1 MKLIAIE
8 RATILLCDS
17 HPCTGDCIPPHTDH
31 ASYPRPIC
39 TLSMLNAEPMLLGT
53 RFITT
58 GEGELSCAHPTQHTH
73 LRPHLR
79 PPQPARAHARTRAHC
94 QCSPFRSSFLCRHI
108 WWQRA
113 LVRPAALFVARA
125 RGQLRKHCQAL
136 RTGTSESKSRASE
149 RMSRPP
155 HLNRPFVNSCAHA
168 GLLYPVPPSP
178 RRCW

>member
-73 LRPHLR
+73 LRPHIR
-79 PPQPARAHARTRAHC
+79 PPNPHARTHARVHTANARPFALPSYAGTFGGNVLSCDLPRCSLLVLGGNSGNIAKHC
-94 QCSPFRSSFLCRHI
+94 VP
-108 WWQRA
+108 
-113 LVRPAALFVARA
+113 VRPSPSHVHPRGCPAAA
-125 RGQLRKHCQAL
+125 
-136 RTGTSESKSRASE
+136 
-149 RMSRPP
+149 
-155 HLNRPFVNSCAHA
+155 LNRPFVNSCAHA

-178 RRCW
+178 R